1 MNPYYE
7 QNGMTIYCGD
17 CREVLQLLGG
27 IAATSELVLT
37 DPPYGIS
44 WDVGSHRGSVR
55 KALGCEFQPIIGD
68 NERFDPIHIIS
79 LGLPT
84 VLFGANHYA
93 DRLPPSAGWIVWDK
107 RIGMEPTDQS
117 DCELA
122 WTNIWGRARMIRY
135 QFNGGGSLAKEN
147 GCFAGQGY
155 AVSFHP
161 TQKPVSIFKT
171 ILGWIPEAHSI
182 LDPFMGSGT
191 TLRAAKDLGRRAIGI
206 EIEEKYCEIA
216 AKRLS
221 QEVLDFGEALK

>member
-1 MNPYYE
+1 MTPYYK
-7 QNGMTIYCGD
+7 QDGLTIYHGN
-17 CREVLQLLGG
+17 CREILDSCRSIV
-27 IAATSELVLT
+27 ATTELILS

-55 KALGCEFQPIIGD
+55 KSMGCEFSPIAGD
-68 NERFDPIHIIS
+68 DRPFDPVQLVS
-79 LGLPT
+79 FQLPT

-93 DRLPPSAGWIVWDK
+93 DKLPSSAGWIVWDK
-107 RIGMEPTDQS
+107 RIGMESTDQS

-155 AVSFHP
+155 PVAFHP
-161 TQKPVSIFKT
+161 TQKPVAIFKT
-171 ILGWIPEAHSI
+171 ILNWIPEAHSI

-206 EIEEKYCEIA
+206 EIEERYCEIA
-216 AKRLS
+216 AKRLAQKVFS
-221 QEVLDFGEALK
+221 YE